1 MLLPSF
7 LHRSCSALLT
17 LGAIAL
23 SPLPVLAAE
32 TVHLD
37 FRLLGR
43 SVPTESL
50 AHFAATGE
58 ADAALAPFLQRL
70 TPEQKD
76 GVREALSASREV
88 DLIRI
93 SQWHYSPMG
102 EDLLRFAGE
111 LMRTEGR
118 LNGQRAIRAA
128 LLAAADGEISLI
140 DVIEHFPTRE
150 LRFDLNQVLTVVRQ
164 LEAEADE
171 TLAVVEAITQQ
182 SQADAAANPINL
194 AALPDLTQPGPYA
207 TRRIS
212 LTLQDPSRN
221 NRTYPVELFVPENL
235 AAVPGQL
242 PIVVLSHG
250 LGGTRTSFLDAERI
264 ATYGFAVALPEHI
277 GSNTT
282 QREALFSGLDRDLVK
297 PREFLD
303 RPLDISFLLD
313 ELERSNVSQY
323 QGKLNTN
330 QVAVLGHSFGGYTAL
345 ALAGATIDFE
355 ALAQSCTP
363 EANILLNAAQLLECR
378 ALDLRD
384 DPAVVQQLS
393 VDGVGDDRVKAVMT
407 FAPVSH
413 LFGPQGMGRIQ
424 IPTVIL
430 GGAFDVVAPVV
441 SEQVEAFDW
450 LTTEDK
456 YLYLYENTS
465 HTAELTR
472 LVDSVFHINRQF
484 EQGTEEALELNRD
497 TIKTLAIA
505 FAQVYLRG
513 DRTYDPFLSAAYIEA
528 ISEEP
533 FLRHLVRDIP
543 ENLQFSRITSTY
555 SPTPSMP
562 DLPTYNLTNELPKER
577 TRAADRI
584 LMDWIHT
591 ALSLTGLGFG
601 IPTIRLNRN

>member
-1 MLLPSF
+1 ML
-7 LHRSCSALLT
+7 HHSCSRLLA

-23 SPLPVLAAE
+23 SPLPVLAAD

-58 ADAALAPFLQRL
+58 ADAALAPFLRRL
-70 TPEQKD
+70 TPEQKA
-76 GVREALSASREV
+76 GIREALTFSRPV
-88 DLIRI
+88 DLIHI
-93 SQWHYSPMG
+93 SQWFYSPIG

-111 LMRTEGR
+111 LMQTEGQ

-128 LLAAADGEISLI
+128 LLAAAADGEISLI

-164 LEAEADE
+164 VEAERSE

-182 SQADAAANPINL
+182 SQADAAAAPIDL
-194 AALPDLTQPGPYA
+194 ATLPDLTQPGPYA

-212 LTLQDPSRN
+212 LTLQDPSRS
-221 NRTYPVELFVPENL
+221 NRTYPVELFLPENL

-250 LGGTRTSFLDAERI
+250 LGDTRTSFLDVERL
-264 ATYGFAVALPEHI
+264 ATYGFVVALPEHI
-277 GSNTT
+277 GSNAT
-282 QREALFSGLDRDLVK
+282 QKAALLSGLDHDLLN

-313 ELERSNVSQY
+313 ELERTNASQY
-323 QGKLNTN
+323 QGKLNVQ

-355 ALAQSCTP
+355 ALAQDCTP
-363 EANILLNAAQLLECR
+363 DANILLNAAQLLECR
-378 ALDLRD
+378 ALELRD
-384 DPAVVQQLS
+384 DPAIVQQLGIE
-393 VDGVGDDRVKAVMT
+393 GVGDYRVKAVMA

-413 LFGPQGMGRIQ
+413 LFGPQGTGRIQ
-424 IPTVIL
+424 VPTVIL
-430 GGAFDVVAPVV
+430 GGAFDMVTRVVPQ
-441 SEQVEAFDW
+441 QVAAFSW
-450 LTTEDK
+450 LTTPEK

-465 HTAELTR
+465 HTPELTR
-472 LVDSVFHINRQF
+472 LVDSVFHVYRDFDQSV
-484 EQGTEEALELNRD
+484 EEALELNRD
-497 TIKTLAIA
+497 INKTLALA
-505 FAQVYLRG
+505 FGQVYLRG
-513 DRTYDPFLSAAYIEA
+513 DCSYEPFLSAAYIEA

-533 FLRHLVRDIP
+533 FLRHLVLELS
-543 ENLQFSRITSTY
+543 ENLQFSSQ
-555 SPTPSMP
+555 
-562 DLPTYNLTNELPKER
+562 
-577 TRAADRI
+577 
-584 LMDWIHT
+584 
-591 ALSLTGLGFG
+591 
-601 IPTIRLNRN
+601 